1 MAMSTDTEIDLAA
14 ALAAIERKVD
24 DRHSPR
30 ELAPELRRLMETIPE
45 DSPLRPRVLR
55 LRGIVFNRLK
65 DPKRALE
72 HLHLARQAA
81 LRQHNLAEIVQAGR
95 EIAVVHA
102 WRGEDRDAALA
113 LLRAVAVAFLND
125 DRAAATLALA
135 EAGRIE
141 LEARRFDEAARLFR
155 LVAKLSPQP
164 LDPQQ
169 TFRVRVNLCQ
179 ALNRSDQHQEV
190 LALTQALATDLAKPD
205 ENGQPDKRRRLIFL
219 TLLEEARA
227 LAGLGRLDDA
237 ARGLERAQA
246 LLPPDQ
252 NEFEHDE
259 YREAAAELKLAR
271 QDWTAIEDLKRL
283 AKRYSDPSLTVRA
296 ANLRMMTAR
305 VLFNT
310 AQALEAGQ
318 LLADALRDAVKAG
331 LPDLAQRIRGEMLEG
346 EGAKHLDA
354 VLKDT
359 ARIESIG
366 GEWSITRQLIRVDTL
381 GEGGGGR
388 VYRAIDLRD
397 GQEVAVKEVNL
408 ATYDEA
414 RRRRIVELV
423 RNEYAVA
430 VTLSE
435 HPGIAKVRGLLS
447 DPDGKLYIVQDLIKG
462 TTLTKLYA
470 PAPVPAKI
478 LPLLIDVAD
487 LLAMLHAN
495 HIVHRDLKPD
505 NVMVRRGQKRDEAV
519 LIDFGIALLDGQPDT
534 LKSYGTAGYM
544 APEQARGD
552 AKLDGSADIY
562 SLGKMILEVWSG
574 GRAPEPLGGIVAQ
587 MLDEVPAKRP
597 PLDEVKAA
605 LGSCCETWNREF

>member
-1 MAMSTDTEIDLAA
+1 
-14 ALAAIERKVD
+14 
-24 DRHSPR
+24 
-30 ELAPELRRLMETIPE
+30 
-45 DSPLRPRVLR
+45 VLR

-81 LRQHNLAEIVQAGR
+81 LKQQNLAEVVQAGC
-95 EIAVVHA
+95 EITVVHA

-113 LLRAVAVAFLND
+113 LLRAVAVAYLNHD
-125 DRAAATLALA
+125 HAATALALA
-135 EAGRIE
+135 EAGRVE

-155 LVAKLSPQP
+155 LVADLEPQP
-164 LDPQQ
+164 LDTQQ
-169 TFRVRVNLCQ
+169 VFRVRINLCQ
-179 ALNRSDQHQEV
+179 ALNRSEQHQEV
-190 LALTQALATDLAKPD
+190 LALATSLASDLAKAHD
-205 ENGQPDKRRRLIFL
+205 LADKKGRLTFL
-219 TLLEEARA
+219 TFLEEARA
-227 LAGLGRLDDA
+227 YAGLGKLDDA
-237 ARGLERAQA
+237 AQSLERAQA
-246 LLPPDQ
+246 LLPADQ

-271 QDWTAIEDLKRL
+271 QDWTAIEELKRL

-296 ANLRMMTAR
+296 ANLRMMTAA

-310 AQALEAGQ
+310 GQALEAGQ

-331 LPDLAQRIRGEMLEG
+331 LPDLAQRIRAEMLEG
-346 EGAKHLDA
+346 EGAAHLDA

-366 GEWSITRQLIRVDTL
+366 GEWSIGRQLIRVDTL
-381 GEGGGGR
+381 GEGGGGK

-408 ATYDEA
+408 SAYDEN
-414 RRRRIVELV
+414 RRKQIIELV

-435 HPGIAKVRGLLS
+435 HPGIAKVRGLLC
-447 DPDGKLYIVQDLIKG
+447 DPDGTLYIVQDLIKG
-462 TTLTKLYA
+462 TTLAKLYV

-478 LPLLIDVAD
+478 LPLLVDVAD
-487 LLAMLHAN
+487 LLAMIHAN
-495 HIVHRDLKPD
+495 HVVHRDLKPD
-505 NVMVRRGQKRDEAV
+505 NVMVRRGPKRDEAV

-562 SLGKMILEVWSG
+562 SLGRMILEVWPG
-574 GRAPEPLGGIVAQ
+574 GDAPEPLGSIAAQ
-587 MLDEVPAKRP
+587 MLDEEPANRP

-605 LGSCCETWNREF
+605 LGAFCEALES

>member
-1 MAMSTDTEIDLAA
+1 MSTNTEIDLAA

-24 DRHSPR
+24 ERHSPR
-30 ELAPELRRLMETIPE
+30 ALAPELRQLMEAIPE

-55 LRGIVFNRLK
+55 LRGVVFNRLK
-65 DPKRALE
+65 DPTRALE

-81 LRQHNLAEIVQAGR
+81 IKQQNLAEIVQAGR
-95 EIAVVHA
+95 EITVVHA
-102 WRGEDRDAALA
+102 WRGEDRDAARA
-113 LLRAVAVAFLND
+113 LLRAVAVAYLNHD
-125 DRAAATLALA
+125 HAATVLALA

-155 LVAKLSPQP
+155 LVADLDPQP
-164 LDPQQ
+164 LDAQQ
-169 TFRVRVNLCQ
+169 LFRVRVNLCQ
-179 ALNRSDQHQEV
+179 ALNRADRHQEV
-190 LALTQALATDLAKPD
+190 LALVQVLVTDLAKPD
-205 ENGQPDKRRRLIFL
+205 KTGQPDRRRRLVFL

-227 LAGLGRLDDA
+227 YAGLSELNDA
-237 ARGLERAQA
+237 ARSLERAQA

-296 ANLRMMTAR
+296 ANLRMMTAS

-310 AQALEAGQ
+310 GQPLEAGQ

-359 ARIESIG
+359 AQIESIG
-366 GEWSITRQLIRVDTL
+366 GEWSIGRQLIRVDTL
-381 GEGGGGR
+381 GEGGGGK

-408 ATYDEA
+408 GAYSEA
-414 RRRRIVELV
+414 RRKQIVELV

-462 TTLTKLYA
+462 TTLTKLYT
-470 PAPVPAKI
+470 PQPVPAKI

-487 LLAMLHAN
+487 LLVMLHAN

-505 NVMVRRGQKRDEAV
+505 NVMVRRGPKRDEAV

-552 AKLDGSADIY
+552 DKLDGRADIY
-562 SLGKMILEVWSG
+562 SLGKMILEVWVGTS
-574 GRAPEPLGGIVAQ
+574 APKPLARVADQ
-587 MLDEVPAKRP
+587 MLAEDPAKRP

-605 LGSCCETWNREF
+605 LASCCETLKP

>member
-1 MAMSTDTEIDLAA
+1 
-14 ALAAIERKVD
+14 
-24 DRHSPR
+24 
-30 ELAPELRRLMETIPE
+30 
-45 DSPLRPRVLR
+45 
-55 LRGIVFNRLK
+55 
-65 DPKRALE
+65 
-72 HLHLARQAA
+72 
-81 LRQHNLAEIVQAGR
+81 
-95 EIAVVHA
+95 
-102 WRGEDRDAALA
+102 
-113 LLRAVAVAFLND
+113 
-125 DRAAATLALA
+125 
-135 EAGRIE
+135 
-141 LEARRFDEAARLFR
+141 
-155 LVAKLSPQP
+155 
-164 LDPQQ
+164 
-169 TFRVRVNLCQ
+169 
-179 ALNRSDQHQEV
+179 
-190 LALTQALATDLAKPD
+190 LATDLAKPD
-205 ENGQPDKRRRLIFL
+205 DNGQPDKRRRLVFL
-219 TLLEEARA
+219 TVLEQARA
-227 LAGLGRLDDA
+227 HAGLDKLDDA
-237 ARGLERAQA
+237 AQSLERAQA

-296 ANLRMMTAR
+296 ANLRMMTAG
-305 VLFNT
+305 VLFDT
-310 AQALEAGQ
+310 GQPLEAGQ

-359 ARIESIG
+359 AQIESIG
-366 GEWSITRQLIRVDTL
+366 GEWSIGRQLIRVDTL
-381 GEGGGGR
+381 GEGGGGK

-397 GQEVAVKEVNL
+397 GQEVAVKEVDL
-408 ATYDEA
+408 AAYSEA
-414 RRRRIVELV
+414 RRKQIVELV

-462 TTLTKLYA
+462 TTLTKLYT
-470 PAPVPAKI
+470 PQPVPAKI

-487 LLAMLHAN
+487 LLAMIHAN

-505 NVMVRRGQKRDEAV
+505 NVMVRRGPKRDEAV

-552 AKLDGSADIY
+552 TKLDGSADIY
-562 SLGKMILEVWSG
+562 SLGKMILEVWAGAS
-574 GRAPEPLGGIVAQ
+574 APEPLGSIVGQ
-587 MLDEVPAKRP
+587 MLAEEPAKRP

-605 LGSCCETWNREF
+605 LGSCCETLAS

>member
-1 MAMSTDTEIDLAA
+1 MSTDTDIDLAA

-24 DRHSPR
+24 DRDSPR
-30 ELAPELRRLMETIPE
+30 ELAPELRRLMEAIPE

-72 HLHLARQAA
+72 HLYLARQAA
-81 LRQHNLAEIVQAGR
+81 IAQGNLAEIVQAGR
-95 EIAVVHA
+95 EITVVHA
-102 WRGEDRDAALA
+102 WRGEDRDAARA
-113 LLRAVAVAFLND
+113 LLRAVAVAYLNHD
-125 DRAAATLALA
+125 HAATALALA
-135 EAGRIE
+135 EAGRVE
-141 LEARRFDEAARLFR
+141 LEARRFEEAARLFR
-155 LVAKLSPQP
+155 LVADLDPRP
-164 LDPQQ
+164 LDAKEI
-169 TFRVRVNLCQ
+169 FRVRINLCQ
-179 ALNRSDQHQEV
+179 ALNRLEQHQEV
-190 LALTQALATDLAKPD
+190 LALTASLAADLAAAHD
-205 ENGQPDKRRRLIFL
+205 LADKKGRLTFL
-219 TLLEEARA
+219 TFLEEARA
-227 LAGLGRLDDA
+227 YSGLGRLDDA
-237 ARGLERAQA
+237 AQSLERART
-246 LLPPDQ
+246 LLPADQ

-259 YREAAAELKLAR
+259 YREATAELKLAR

-296 ANLRMMTAR
+296 ANLRMMTAG
-305 VLFNT
+305 VLFKT
-310 AQALEAGQ
+310 GQALEAGQ

-366 GEWSITRQLIRVDTL
+366 GEWSIGRQLIRVDTL
-381 GEGGGGR
+381 GEGGGGK

-397 GQEVAVKEVNL
+397 GREVAVKEVSL
-408 ATYDEA
+408 AAYDET
-414 RRRRIVELV
+414 RRKQIVELV

-435 HPGIAKVRGLLS
+435 HPGIAKVRGLLC
-447 DPDGKLYIVQDLIKG
+447 DPDGTLYIVQDLIKG
-462 TTLTKLYA
+462 TTLAKLYA
-470 PAPVPAKI
+470 PAPVRAKI

-487 LLAMLHAN
+487 LLAMIHAN
-495 HIVHRDLKPD
+495 HVVHRDLKPD
-505 NVMVRRGQKRDEAV
+505 NVMVRRGPKRDEAV
-519 LIDFGIALLDGQPDT
+519 LIDFGIALLDGRPDT

-562 SLGKMILEVWSG
+562 SLGKMILDVWAG
-574 GRAPEPLGGIVAQ
+574 GDAPEPLGAIIAQ
-587 MLDEVPAKRP
+587 MLDEEPGKRP

-605 LGSCCETWNREF
+605 LGSCCETLE